1 MHKQDCKKK
10 DNWEPK
16 HKCGDCTVIQV
27 KVRSEKKTEIEC
39 CPNLDWECQKYR
51 IGKKTRTSHDFLTVI
66 LDGRKMPSEN
76 YVDILTTRKKKDSKT
91 KGMVIGVEI
100 MEKGDLSEKEIKHLM
115 NITGASRN
123 NAIKSLRQNTS
134 PVDALMNLTG
144 SK

>member
-1 MHKQDCKKK
+1 VNFNFEQLKEDRTRKCQASDWRMHKQDCKKK

-66 LDGRKMPSEN
+66 LDGRKMGVGSHSVQKFIFVPGTNFFVPGTKSFL
-76 YVDILTTRKKKDSKT
+76 IKKQSHSVQKICTGYKNP
-91 KGMVIGVEI
+91 V
-100 MEKGDLSEKEIKHLM
+100 LS
-115 NITGASRN
+115 
-123 NAIKSLRQNTS
+123 
-134 PVDALMNLTG
+134 
-144 SK
+144 

>member
-1 MHKQDCKKK
+1 M
-10 DNWEPK
+10 
-16 HKCGDCTVIQV
+16 T
-27 KVRSEKKTEIEC
+27 
-39 CPNLDWECQKYR
+39 
-51 IGKKTRTSHDFLTVI
+51 
-66 LDGRKMPSEN
+66 SEN

>member
-1 MHKQDCKKK
+1 LYPVQIF
-10 DNWEPK
+10 
-16 HKCGDCTVIQV
+16 CT
-27 KVRSEKKTEIEC
+27 RY
-39 CPNLDWECQKYR
+39 N
-51 IGKKTRTSHDFLTVI
+51 FLYPVQI
-66 LDGRKMPSEN
+66 FVPSDSYPRKMTSEN